1 MPNGHRLIAFNAEP
15 AVLNAIEDWR
25 NWLQH
30 EKRYSPHTLD
40 GYGRDLSFFLAFLT
54 EHLDF
59 QPGLSDLGKL
69 KTSDFRSYLAKR
81 TNDGLSR
88 TSMAR
93 ALSTVRNFFKFLER
107 TGLVHNAAIGGIRTP
122 KISKSIPKALSEE
135 EALEALTTINTFA
148 LEPWVGKRDVALMT
162 LLYGGGL
169 RLGEALSLNYMDAC
183 NIKPGGTLRVLGKGG
198 KQRVIPMLDVIAE
211 AMSEYLQACPY
222 TQNEEDPLFV
232 GARGKR
238 LNPGVFQK
246 QMRNLRIYLGLPE
259 TATPHA
265 LRHSFATHL
274 LSGGGDLR
282 TIQELLGHA
291 SLSTTQRYTDVDAG
305 RLNAV
310 YQSTHPR
317 AKNPKY
323 ATKRNALKLK
333 GLVTF

>member
-1 MPNGHRLIAFNAEP
+1 MLSGHRLITFNSEP
-15 AVLNAIEDWR
+15 AVLKAIEDWR

-30 EKRYSPHTLD
+30 EKRCSVHTLD
-40 GYGRDLSFFLAFLT
+40 GYGRDLSVFLAFLT
-54 EHLDF
+54 EHLGF
-59 QPGLSDLGKL
+59 HPGLNDLRKL

-81 TNDGLSR
+81 TTDGLSR

-93 ALSTVRNFFKFLER
+93 ALSTLRNFFKFLER
-107 TGLVHNAAIGGIRTP
+107 AGLVHNAAIGGIRTP
-122 KISKSIPKALSEE
+122 KIPKAIPKALSEE
-135 EALEALTTINTFA
+135 EALEALATIDEFA
-148 LEPWVGKRDVALMT
+148 LEPWIGKRDVALMT

-169 RLGEALSLNYMDAC
+169 RLGEALGLNFLDAR
-183 NIKPGGTLRVLGKGG
+183 NIKPGGALMIMGKGG
-198 KQRVIPMLDVIAE
+198 KQRVVPMLDVIAE
-211 AMSEYLQACPY
+211 AMNEYLQACPY
-222 TQNEEDPLFV
+222 PQNEDDPLFV

-246 QMRNLRIYLGLPE
+246 QMRSLRIYLGLPE

-310 YQSTHPR
+310 YQGAHPR
-317 AKNPKY
+317 AK
-323 ATKRNALKLK
+323 RRR
-333 GLVTF
+333 

>member
-1 MPNGHRLIAFNAEP
+1 MPIGHKLITFNAEP

-30 EKRYSPHTLD
+30 EKRYSVNTLD
-40 GYGRDLSFFLAFLT
+40 AYGRDLSFFLAFLVN
-54 EHLDF
+54 HLGF
-59 QPGLSDLGKL
+59 QPGLNDLGKL

-88 TSMAR
+88 TSLAR
-93 ALSTVRNFFKFLER
+93 VLSTVRNFFKYMEDAELI
-107 TGLVHNAAIGGIRTP
+107 HNAAIGGFRTP
-122 KISKSIPKALSEE
+122 KVPKSIPKAFSEE
-135 EALEALTTINTFA
+135 EALEVLSSITMFA
-148 LEPWVGKRDVALMT
+148 PEPWIGKRDVALIT

-169 RLGEALSLNYMDAC
+169 RLGEALSLNFLDVSS
-183 NIKPGGTLRVLGKGG
+183 IKSSGTLLISGKGG
-198 KQRVIPMLDVIAE
+198 KQRVIPLLDVITE
-211 AMSEYLQACPY
+211 TMTEYLQACPY
-222 TQNEEDPLFV
+222 PRNEDDPLFV
-232 GARGKR
+232 GVRGKR

-246 QMRNLRIYLGLPE
+246 QMRKLRIYIGLPE

-291 SLSTTQRYTDVDAG
+291 SLSTTQRYTDVDAE

-310 YQSTHPR
+310 YQSAHPR
-317 AKNPKY
+317 AKR
-323 ATKRNALKLK
+323 T
-333 GLVTF
+333 